1 MNKLNFNEISLK
13 HKVILSELRVDNIKT
28 KKQNWNVTSKE
39 ALSSIVSEHFIRS
52 QLARRKGDQIPSA
65 VGKTLY

>member
-28 KKQNWNVTSKE
+28 KKTKLKCNK
-39 ALSSIVSEHFIRS
+39 
-52 QLARRKGDQIPSA
+52 
-65 VGKTLY
+65 